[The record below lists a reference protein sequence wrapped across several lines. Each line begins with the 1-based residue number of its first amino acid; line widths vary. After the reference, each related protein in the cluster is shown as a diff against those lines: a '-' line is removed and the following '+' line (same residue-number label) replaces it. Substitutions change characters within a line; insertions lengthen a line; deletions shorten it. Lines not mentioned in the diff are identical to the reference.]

1 MRRFNKRKK
10 SNYIFTFL
18 IIDILVLF
26 AMFNISFASYT
37 AQAISDAEMEVAL
50 YAFRHELTDE
60 VDGQVVNL
68 DLGSMKPGDTK
79 TFKINV
85 YNSNLSGNKSD
96 TDIIYDLKII
106 TTTNINLNYE
116 LYLEGDDGVNYAL
129 NKHIVSDEWGTNYNY
144 ILGPDRCFK
153 FTNIRSDRYILKVTF
168 PEEFNSA
175 KYQDLIESI
184 KVQLVSRQAFPE
196 DIELLESSGTMCR

>member
-106 TTTNINLNYE
+106 TTTNINLNY
-116 LYLEGDDGVNYAL
+116 
-129 NKHIVSDEWGTNYNY
+129 
-144 ILGPDRCFK
+144 
-153 FTNIRSDRYILKVTF
+153 
-168 PEEFNSA
+168 
-175 KYQDLIESI
+175 
-184 KVQLVSRQAFPE
+184 
-196 DIELLESSGTMCR
+196 